1 MSSALPSPGP
11 ITITKSDLMYAQRR
25 YAFCCSKR
33 ELENSLVLL
42 KEMLMPRQDRFLQ
55 NKYVV
60 SKREINAS
68 LIYIIEKACKQVL
81 LGLLL
86 KDAT

>member
-1 MSSALPSPGP
+1 MSSDLPSPGP

-55 NKYVV
+55 NM
-60 SKREINAS
+60 
-68 LIYIIEKACKQVL
+68 
-81 LGLLL
+81 
-86 KDAT
+86 